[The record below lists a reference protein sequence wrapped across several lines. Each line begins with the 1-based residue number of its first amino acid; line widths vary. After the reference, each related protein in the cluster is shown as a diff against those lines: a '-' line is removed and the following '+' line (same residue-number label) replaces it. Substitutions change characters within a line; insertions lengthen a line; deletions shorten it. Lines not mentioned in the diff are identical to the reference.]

1 MCALDHHP
9 LLPIYSTSSAGAFTG
24 GFSAGYFNTVGSAAG
39 FEPTTFRSSRSDR
52 AGGQGGGGGA
62 GGDSGAAG
70 GRPKRPQQTIDDFLD
85 EDELEER
92 KRTHLHVKV
101 VGGSMIRVLSF

>member
-1 MCALDHHP
+1 M
-9 LLPIYSTSSAGAFTG
+9 AGAFTG

-39 FEPTTFRSSRSDR
+39 FEPATFKSSRSDR
-52 AGGQGGGGGA
+52 ASA
-62 GGDSGAAG
+62 AAEAAG
-70 GRPKRPQQTIDDFLD
+70 APKGPPRQQSIDDFLD

-101 VGGSMIRVLSF
+101 VLWGQLWA